1 MNLAFKQLRVYVR
14 GALVLVV
21 IAVVALILVQN
32 RGNEVPFW
40 FFWLRDPSRPVNVVW
55 LIVCTAVATLIVRW
69 TLVLGLRLWRD
80 LRELQR
86 LRAVEGVSKKLID
99 RAATLDERERRIDD
113 KLHRAIAEND
123 ERVGDE

>member
-1 MNLAFKQLRVYVR
+1 MR
-14 GALVLVV
+14 GI
-21 IAVVALILVQN
+21 IAVGGLTMVQN

-69 TLVLGLRLWRD
+69 ALVRGLRLWRD

-86 LRAVEGVSKKLID
+86 LRTLEGASKKLNE

-123 ERVGDE
+123 EQVGEE